1 MAERWYQSFF
11 DRRYLDFYPSL
22 RSAPIASDDAAFVA
36 RVLELE
42 PGASLLDL
50 GCGTG
55 RHSVALAQLGLRV
68 TGLDLSEDLLAQ
80 ARATEAAS
88 GIAVRWIQRD
98 MRELDGLGPFD
109 AVVSLYTAF
118 GFLGEAEDRRVLA
131 GVARILR
138 PGGRFL
144 LDLTNFLGYLARFPP
159 EVWHES
165 PDAVHRERNR
175 YEPERGVLVTERT
188 AYLKQG
194 GTLELPASHV
204 RAYLPHE
211 VRALLAAAGLEI
223 EAVFGALAPT
233 PYRWESSPNQVYLCR
248 LGSHAGSPPVA

>member
-1 MAERWYQSFF
+1 MDERWYESFF

-22 RSAPIASDDAAFVA
+22 RSAPIASDDATFVA

-88 GIAVRWIQRD
+88 GIAVSWIQRD

-109 AVVSLYTAF
+109 AVVSLHTAF
-118 GFLGEAEDRRVLA
+118 GFLGEEEDRRVLA

-138 PGGRFL
+138 KRGRFL
-144 LDLTNFLGYLARFPP
+144 LDVTNFLGYLTRFPA

-165 PDAVHRERNR
+165 QDAVHRERNR

-211 VRALLAAAGLEI
+211 LRTMLGAAGFEI
-223 EAVFGALAPT
+223 EAIYGALSPL
-233 PYRWESSPNQVYLCR
+233 PFHWQSSPNQVFLCQ
-248 LGSHAGSPPVA
+248 LGSRG